1 MTLVNPTAS
10 SSSAYKKKRH
20 YKNMITNKGNQKYRK
35 SFLQLVHQNVWKCKK
50 FTKQLTDGRHK
61 MIRKVLSKL
70 NIAQVS
76 WNFFYTLTSSADC
89 FSCSF
94 IFISSSVLMRV
105 TWIYLCFFSS
115 VLAPRWTPDWN
126 LNKEHPINNA
136 KFQLTDLWFFFSIF
150 LIMYIKYSCFNI

>member
-1 MTLVNPTAS
+1 
-10 SSSAYKKKRH
+10 
-20 YKNMITNKGNQKYRK
+20 MITNRGNQKYRK
-35 SFLQLVHQNVWKCKK
+35 SFMQLVHENVWKCKK
-50 FTKQLTDGRHK
+50 VYKAIDWWQTQDDQKSSFQIKYSSGELKD
-61 MIRKVLSKL
+61 
-70 NIAQVS
+70 
-76 WNFFYTLTSSADC
+76 FYTLTSSADC

-136 KFQLTDLWFFFSIF
+136 KFQLTDLWFLSTVILIFNHFTPVWLNSI
-150 LIMYIKYSCFNI
+150 LI